1 MTPWATV
8 SLLELLWTLAALPG
22 LVLWS
27 VNAWN
32 ASKSLRAIR
41 SIGAR
46 NGRLTW
52 AQFSLHMTVVFVV
65 IDVVFVLIGGISMT
79 RMANP
84 SGSQL
89 STQVIGAGLLLAS
102 VAISLLSYRWRV
114 VDMILIGRAHRRRRS
129 SKVEE

>member
-114 VDMILIGRAHRRRRS
+114 VDMILIGRARRRRRS

>member
-22 LVLWS
+22 MVLWS

-114 VDMILIGRAHRRRRS
+114 VDMILIGRARRRRRS

>member
-22 LVLWS
+22 LALWS
-27 VNAWN
+27 LNAWS
-32 ASKSLRAIR
+32 AARSLQAIR
-41 SIGAR
+41 SIGAA

-52 AQFSLHMTVVFVV
+52 AQFSLHLTLVFVV
-65 IDVVFVLIGGISMT
+65 IDIVFVIIGGISMT
-79 RMANP
+79 RLSNP

-102 VAISLLSYRWRV
+102 AAISLLSYRWRV
-114 VDMILIGRAHRRRRS
+114 VDMILIGRSRRDRA
-129 SKVEE
+129 KVKE

>member
-22 LVLWS
+22 MVLWS